1 MHTGLNVAEYKVG
14 LGLKYCTYVRC
25 QTERNR
31 RPIIRRPTAH
41 SVFALIA
48 RIDSAKDSFD
58 SSVSPRVRHQPRS
71 IECASPLRFPGTP
84 TAVFRGLIRGIR
96 FWTPICFNTLFN
108 SVLSCWTVVHLW
120 RKGQKSMNY
129 LVPSLMANLTRKA
142 FPPFALSQRANSP

>member
-14 LGLKYCTYVRC
+14 LGLKYCTYVRY

-58 SSVSPRVRHQPRS
+58 SSVSPREFGISLDRSSARLLSVSRELQWPSSVASSAVSVFRPRS
-71 IECASPLRFPGTP
+71 ALIYCSTVYYHAMLNSSTLMEE
-84 TAVFRGLIRGIR
+84 GLWARYWLEKKLDIR
-96 FWTPICFNTLFN
+96 
-108 SVLSCWTVVHLW
+108 
-120 RKGQKSMNY
+120 
-129 LVPSLMANLTRKA
+129 
-142 FPPFALSQRANSP
+142 